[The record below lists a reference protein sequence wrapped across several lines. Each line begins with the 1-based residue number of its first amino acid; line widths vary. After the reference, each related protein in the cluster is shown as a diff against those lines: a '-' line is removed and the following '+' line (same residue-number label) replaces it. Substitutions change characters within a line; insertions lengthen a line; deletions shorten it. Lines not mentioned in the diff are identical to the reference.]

1 MSGGSMNY
9 LSGRVESAEF
19 REDTPLRRAFRAHL
33 LRVAKALH
41 EIEWVDSGDNSPGRD
56 EDAILACLGPHAE
69 LAQLVLEADAARRA
83 LVQALNDAGRISR

>member
-9 LSGRVESAEF
+9 LSSRVESAEF
-19 REDTPLRRAFRAHL
+19 REDTPLRRAFREHL

-41 EIEWVDSGDNSPGRD
+41 EIEWVDSGDSSPGRD

-69 LAQLVLEADAARRA
+69 LSQLVAEAKAARDALTDALDRA
-83 LVQALNDAGRISR
+83 ES

>member
-9 LSGRVESAEF
+9 LSDKIEYELRF
-19 REDTPLRRAFRAHL
+19 REDTPLRRAFMEHMQ
-33 LRVAKALH
+33 RVMKALH

-69 LAQLVLEADAARRA
+69 LSQLIREANAAREALTVAIDRA
-83 LVQALNDAGRISR
+83 ES